1 MSRRE
6 EIISGLEALLKESK
20 AAEAKIEFSYE
31 VDRIKKRLTKLEEEI
46 ENIKRTNN
54 KTWGRAKSS
63 INLSTIRSRWIC
75 MDKIHTTHRAS

>member
-31 VDRIKKRLTKLEEEI
+31 VDRIKKRLDI
-46 ENIKRTNN
+46 
-54 KTWGRAKSS
+54 
-63 INLSTIRSRWIC
+63 INAATANAIP
-75 MDKIHTTHRAS
+75 TA

>member
-54 KTWGRAKSS
+54 KT
-63 INLSTIRSRWIC
+63 
-75 MDKIHTTHRAS
+75 